1 MDEDGRRDLCRPF
14 SRHLKEEPVLV
25 VASTNGQVGIQ
36 EAMRV
41 LRDGGSAVDAVEAG
55 VRLVESNPEDHTVGY
70 SGLPNLVGEVE
81 LDASVMDGATLRAGA
96 VGAVKNYEH
105 AISLARKVMEEL
117 PHVMLVG
124 SGAERFAKEM
134 GFPQKSLLTPDVEK
148 VWREIFQDE
157 MPAVYRER
165 MRYLDSIRK
174 FARRAADPERPN
186 ETVNFIAVDGQGNL
200 AAGVSTSGWAWKYP
214 GRLGDSPV
222 IGAGIYADNRYG
234 AAACTGRG
242 EMAMRLCTA
251 HSVVMY
257 MQMGKSVGE
266 AGRQA
271 TQDLAHLV
279 DPYFGR
285 VSLIAVDARGK
296 HAAFS
301 NAPDTTYVYLGEGM
315 DTFVEAPRIHVPM
328 GAEGRGL

>member
-1 MDEDGRRDLCRPF
+1 M
-14 SRHLKEEPVLV
+14 LV
-25 VASTNGQVGIQ
+25 VASANGRVGIQ

-41 LRDGGSAVDAVEAG
+41 VRNGGSAVDAVEAG
-55 VRLVESNPEDHTVGY
+55 IRLVESNPEDQTVGY

-81 LDASVMDGATLRAGA
+81 LDASVMDGMSLRAGA

-105 AISLARKVMEEL
+105 VISLARKVMEEL
-117 PHVMLVG
+117 PFVMLVG

-134 GFPQKSLLTPDVEK
+134 GFPERNLLTPAAEK
-148 VWREIFQDE
+148 IWREIMEDE
-157 MPAVYRER
+157 APAVYRER
-165 MRYLDSIRK
+165 AKYFDSIRK
-174 FARRAADPERPN
+174 FARRAVDPERPN
-186 ETVNFIAVDGQGNL
+186 ETVNFIAVDAQGNL
-200 AAGVSTSGWAWKYP
+200 ATGVSTSGWAWKYP

-222 IGAGIYADNRYG
+222 IGAGNYADNRYG

-257 MQMGKSVGE
+257 MKMGMTVRE
-266 AGRQA
+266 AGNQA
-271 TQDLAHLV
+271 TKDLTQLV

-285 VSLIAVDARGK
+285 VSIIAMDARGS

-301 NAPDTTYVYLGEGM
+301 NAPDTTYVYMTDKM
-315 DTFVEAPRIHVPM
+315 DTFIEAPRIHVPT
-328 GAEGRGL
+328 GEEGKAV

>member
-1 MDEDGRRDLCRPF
+1 M
-14 SRHLKEEPVLV
+14 LV

-41 LRDGGSAVDAVEAG
+41 LRDGGSAVDAVEVGA
-55 VRLVESNPEDHTVGY
+55 RLVESNPEDHTVGY
-70 SGLPNLVGEVE
+70 SGLPNLLGEVE
-81 LDASVMDGATLRAGA
+81 LDASVMDGLTLRAGA
-96 VGAVKNYEH
+96 VGAVKHYEH

-124 SGAERFAKEM
+124 SGAERFAREM
-134 GFPQKSLLTPDVEK
+134 GFPQRTLLTPEAEK

-157 MPAVYRER
+157 MPVVYKER

-174 FARRAADPERPN
+174 FARRAVDPERPN
-186 ETVNFIAVDGQGNL
+186 ETVNFIAVDRGSNL

-222 IGAGIYADNRYG
+222 IGAGNYADNRYG

-257 MQMGKSVGE
+257 MQMGMGVSD
-266 AGRQA
+266 AGAQA
-271 TQDLAHLV
+271 TKDLAYLV

-285 VSLIAVDARGK
+285 VSIIAVDARGN

-301 NAPDTTYVYLGEGM
+301 NAPDATYVYMTESM
-315 DTFVEAPRIHVPM
+315 DTSVEAPRIHVPT
-328 GAEGRGL
+328 GEKGRAV

>member
-1 MDEDGRRDLCRPF
+1 M
-14 SRHLKEEPVLV
+14 LV
-25 VASTNGQVGIQ
+25 VASANGRVGIG

-55 VRLVESNPEDHTVGY
+55 IRLVESNPEDHTVGY

-81 LDASVMDGATLRAGA
+81 LDASVMDGLTLRAGA
-96 VGAVKNYEH
+96 VGAVKRYEH

-124 SGAERFAKEM
+124 EGAERFAREM
-134 GFPQKSLLTPDVEK
+134 GFAERNLLTSEAEK
-148 VWREIFQDE
+148 IWREIFE
-157 MPAVYRER
+157 GGVPSVYKDR
-165 MRYLDSIRK
+165 MEYLESLRR
-174 FARRAADPERPN
+174 FARLAADPERPN
-186 ETVNFIAVDGQGNL
+186 ETVNFIAVDARGNL

-222 IGAGIYADNRYG
+222 IGAGNYADNRYG

-251 HSVVMY
+251 HSVVTY
-257 MQMGKSVGE
+257 LKMGMGLAE
-266 AGRQA
+266 AGSQA
-271 TQDLAHLV
+271 TQDLTYLV
-279 DPYFGR
+279 DPYFGQ
-285 VSLIAVDARGK
+285 VSIVAVDARGS

-301 NAPDTTYVYLGEGM
+301 NAPNTTYVYMTDAM
-315 DTFVEAPRIHVPM
+315 DTHIEAPRIHVAA
-328 GAEGRGL
+328 AEKGRT

>member
-1 MDEDGRRDLCRPF
+1 M
-14 SRHLKEEPVLV
+14 LV
-25 VASTNGQVGIQ
+25 VASANGGVGIQ
-36 EAMRV
+36 EAMR
-41 LRDGGSAVDAVEAG
+41 LLKDGRSAMDAVEAG
-55 VRLVESNPEDHTVGY
+55 VRLVESNPEDQTVGY
-70 SGLPNLVGEVE
+70 SGLPNLLGEVE
-81 LDASVMDGATLRAGA
+81 LDASVMDGLSLRAGA
-96 VGAVKNYEH
+96 VGAVKQYEH

-134 GFPQKSLLTPDVEK
+134 GFPERNLLTPEAEK
-148 VWREIFQDE
+148 VWREIFQE
-157 MPAVYRER
+157 QAPAVYRER
-165 MRYLDSIRK
+165 GKYFDSIRR

-186 ETVNFIAVDGQGNL
+186 ETVNFIAMDAQGNL

-222 IGAGIYADNRYG
+222 IGAGNYADNRYG

-242 EMAMRLCTA
+242 EMALRLCTA

-257 MQMGKSVGE
+257 MKMGMSVGE
-266 AGRQA
+266 AGTQA
-271 TQDLAHLV
+271 TKDLAYLV

-285 VSLIAVDARGK
+285 VSIVAVDARGN

-301 NAPDTTYVYLGEGM
+301 NAPDTTYVYMTEAM
-315 DTFVEAPRIHVPM
+315 DAYTEAPRIHVP
-328 GAEGRGL
+328 GEGGRTL

>member
-1 MDEDGRRDLCRPF
+1 ML
-14 SRHLKEEPVLV
+14 VL
-25 VASTNGQVGIQ
+25 ASANGQIGMH
-36 EAMRV
+36 EAVRV
-41 LRDGGSAVDAVEAG
+41 LKDGGSALDAVETG
-55 VRLVESNPEDHTVGY
+55 TRLVESNPEDHTVGY
-70 SGLPNLVGEVE
+70 SGLPNLLGEVE
-81 LDASVMDGATLRAGA
+81 LDASLMDGATLRAGA
-96 VGAVKNYEH
+96 VGAVRHYEH

-124 SGAERFAKEM
+124 SGAERFAREM
-134 GFPQKSLLTPDVEK
+134 GFAQRNLLTPEAEK

-157 MPAVYRER
+157 MPTVYAER

-186 ETVNFIAVDGQGNL
+186 ETVNFIAMDREGNL
-200 AAGVSTSGWAWKYP
+200 AAAVSTSGWAWKYP
-214 GRLGDSPV
+214 GRVGDSPV
-222 IGAGIYADNRYG
+222 IGAGNYADNRYG

-257 MQMGKSVGE
+257 MQMGQSVRD
-266 AGRQA
+266 AGVQA
-271 TQDLAHLV
+271 TRDLACLV

-285 VSLIAVDARGK
+285 VSIIAVDARGN

-301 NAPDTTYVYLGEGM
+301 NAPDTTYVYMREGM
-315 DTFVEAPRIHVPM
+315 DTFVEAPRIHVPSER
-328 GAEGRGL
+328 EGRST

>member
-1 MDEDGRRDLCRPF
+1 M
-14 SRHLKEEPVLV
+14 LV

-41 LRDGGSAVDAVEAG
+41 LRDGGSAVDAVEVGA
-55 VRLVESNPEDHTVGY
+55 RLVESNPEDHTVGY
-70 SGLPNLVGEVE
+70 SGLPNLLGEVE
-81 LDASVMDGATLRAGA
+81 LDASVMDGLTLRAGA
-96 VGAVKNYEH
+96 VGAVKHYEH

-124 SGAERFAKEM
+124 SGAERFAREM
-134 GFPQKSLLTPDVEK
+134 GFPQRILLTPEAEK

-157 MPAVYRER
+157 MPAVYTER

-174 FARRAADPERPN
+174 FARRAVDPERPN
-186 ETVNFIAVDGQGNL
+186 ETVNFIAVDRGSNL

-222 IGAGIYADNRYG
+222 IGAGNYADNRYG

-257 MQMGKSVGE
+257 LKMGMSVVE
-266 AGRQA
+266 AGAQA
-271 TQDLAHLV
+271 TKDLAYLV

-285 VSLIAVDARGK
+285 VSTVAVDAWGH

-301 NAPDTTYVYLGEGM
+301 NAPDTTYVYMTDEM
-315 DTFVEAPRIHVPM
+315 NTCIEAPRIHVPT
-328 GAEGRGL
+328 GEEGRAG

>member
-1 MDEDGRRDLCRPF
+1 M
-14 SRHLKEEPVLV
+14 LV
-25 VASTNGQVGIQ
+25 VASANGRVGIQ

-41 LRDGGSAVDAVEAG
+41 LRNRGSAVDAVETG
-55 VRLVESNPEDHTVGY
+55 IKLVESNPEDQTVGY

-81 LDASVMDGATLRAGA
+81 LDASVMDGMSLRAGA

-105 AISLARKVMEEL
+105 VISLARKVMEEL

-124 SGAERFAKEM
+124 RGAERFAKEM
-134 GFPQKSLLTPDVEK
+134 GFPERDLLTPEAEK
-148 VWREIFQDE
+148 IWQEILEDE
-157 MPAVYRER
+157 APAVYRER
-165 MRYLDSIRK
+165 AKYLDSIRK
-174 FARRAADPERPN
+174 FARRAVDPERPN
-186 ETVNFIAVDGQGNL
+186 ETVNFIAVDAQGNL
-200 AAGVSTSGWAWKYP
+200 ATGVSTSGWAWKYP

-222 IGAGIYADNRYG
+222 IGAGNYADNRYG

-257 MQMGKSVGE
+257 MKMGMTVRE
-266 AGRQA
+266 AGTQA
-271 TQDLAHLV
+271 TKDLAQLV

-285 VSLIAVDARGK
+285 VSIIAMDARGS

-301 NAPDTTYVYLGEGM
+301 NAPDTTYVYMTDKM
-315 DTFVEAPRIHVPM
+315 DTFIEAARIHVPA
-328 GAEGRGL
+328 GEERKAV